1 MEKRARGEIR
11 VHERNDGT
19 LTFSLRFRANGRR
32 NSMTLGTTKDGW
44 TWRKAERKL
53 EDVLAQ
59 VRAGVWQPA
68 PVARREP
75 VGDLTF
81 HEFASRWWIA
91 KKAELSVNTQLDYE
105 WRLTKHLLPFFA
117 ELAISDIDVDAVDR
131 YRETKVAERERVR
144 RAAASGKP
152 LTRSDGQKRVP
163 LSNESINKT
172 LVLLANILDSAVE
185 RGGLDINPAR

>member
-19 LTFSLRFRANGRR
+19 LTFSIRFRVNGRR
-32 NSMTLGTTKDGW
+32 NSMTLGSNKDGW

-68 PVARREP
+68 PTAHREV

-91 KKAELSVNTQLDYE
+91 KKAELSPNTQLDYE
-105 WRLTKHLLPFFA
+105 WRLKKHLLPFFA
-117 ELAISDIDVDAVDR
+117 TSGDLRHRCRRGRPLSRDQG
-131 YRETKVAERERVR
+131 R
-144 RAAASGKP
+144 RAGACAQGCSDRQAAD
-152 LTRSDGQKRVP
+152 T
-163 LSNESINKT
+163 N
-172 LVLLANILDSAVE
+172 
-185 RGGLDINPAR
+185 